1 MNEKVFC
8 GKPPGTLWDVGLKV
22 EIWWEFDTQKY
33 IGYLGWVY
41 LGWNFWRSKV
51 KQYTKLWGLSKV
63 KSQSRGY

>member
-8 GKPPGTLWDVGLKV
+8 GRPPATLWDVGLKV
-22 EIWWEFDTQKY
+22 EIWWESDIQKY
-33 IGYLGWVY
+33 IGYLRWVY

-51 KQYTKLWGLSKV
+51 KQSTKLWQLSKV